1 MISQNLKNSFNSW
14 MDKKRHSIDIAFN
27 YATTKNLK
35 NVRGVVTSKFARKT
49 YLASVKFNVDKFDI
63 DK

>member
-1 MISQNLKNSFNSW
+1 